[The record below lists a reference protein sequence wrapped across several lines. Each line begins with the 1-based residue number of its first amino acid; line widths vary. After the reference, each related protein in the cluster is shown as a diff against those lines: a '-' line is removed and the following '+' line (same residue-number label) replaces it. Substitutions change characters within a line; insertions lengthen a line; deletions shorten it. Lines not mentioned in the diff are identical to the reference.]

1 MTSNGISTS
10 EHLSPAVRSFLAE
23 EVLRVSNEQTRP
35 LYSIVQTVVA
45 RVEYGI
51 RVSENEAEQARADR
65 LARRKKDRERDAAV
79 AQLSADMKTGQVTV
93 LTALAKLGEAD
104 AAFEARIT
112 EAKKAAEEARNL
124 AADAHERAEVST
136 QHDLAELA
144 RFRTHSGDF
153 LLEAAQ
159 AKLAQDVADGRLKR
173 ESKRTRSKTAWK
185 IVGALAVALF
195 TVGAAVGT
203 TLAAQNCGAHHSSE
217 SK

>member
-1 MTSNGISTS
+1 MTNGISTS

-23 EVLRVSNEQTRP
+23 EVLRVSGEQTRP
-35 LYSIVQTVVA
+35 LYDLQCTWIA
-45 RVEYGI
+45 RVETQM
-51 RVSENEAEQARADR
+51 RLEDNEFQAARAHR
-65 LARRKKDRERDAAV
+65 LAQRKFSRDQEARV
-79 AQLSADMKTGQVTV
+79 AQIEANAATRHAEVM
-93 LTALAKLGEAD
+93 TALASMGAVDAD
-104 AAFEARIT
+104 LNARVT
-112 EAKKAAEEARNL
+112 EAHKAATEARNL

-144 RFRTHSGDF
+144 RFRAHSGDF

-185 IVGALAVALF
+185 IVGALAVAIF